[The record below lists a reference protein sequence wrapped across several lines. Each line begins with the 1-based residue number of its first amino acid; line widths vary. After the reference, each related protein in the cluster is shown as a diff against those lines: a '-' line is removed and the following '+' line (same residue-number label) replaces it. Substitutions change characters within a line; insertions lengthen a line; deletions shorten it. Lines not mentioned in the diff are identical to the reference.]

1 VWIKDFFDLIKVR
14 ILFSALLTTFFGY
27 SVGLDFS
34 LWNMSDLFWLLLGS
48 GFVFSASAALNHVL
62 EKDVDGLM
70 ERTQFRPLPTARLT
84 RFHVICMVIAFMF
97 IGILILYIKTNW
109 LVLLN
114 GILVFVLYDFVYTP
128 LKRFSSMNTFVG
140 AFPGAMPLL
149 SGWFMVQESF
159 SYFILLLFLML
170 YLWQLPHFF
179 SIAWIYRRSYE
190 SANLKMVSIQ
200 DESGKRTRFYL
211 FFSSVLFVVSTYLP
225 LFYDDLGVIY
235 TYVVTLLNVC
245 LIWYVCKFCLDLN
258 DMIARKILFITI
270 FYPPLIPLVYV
281 IGLFL

>member
-1 VWIKDFFDLIKVR
+1 MWIKDFFDLIKIR

-34 LWNMSDLFWLLLGS
+34 FWNMSDLFWLLLGS

-62 EKDVDGLM
+62 EKDIDGLM
-70 ERTQFRPLPTARLT
+70 ERTQLRPLPTGRLM
-84 RFHVICMVIAFMF
+84 RFHVICMVIVFML
-97 IGILILYIKTNW
+97 IGIVILYVKTNW

-114 GILVFVLYDFVYTP
+114 GLFVFILYDFVYTP
-128 LKRFSSMNTFVG
+128 LKRFSSMNTFIG

-149 SGWFMVQESF
+149 SGWFMVQEAF

-190 SANLKMVSIQ
+190 SANLKMVSIH
-200 DESGKRTRFYL
+200 DESGRRTRFYL
-211 FFSSVLFVVSTYLP
+211 VFSSILFVVATYLP
-225 LFYDDLGVIY
+225 LFYGDLGVIY
-235 TYVVTLLNVC
+235 IYVVTLLNIC
-245 LIWYVCKFCLDLN
+245 LIGYICKFCLDLN

>member
-1 VWIKDFFDLIKVR
+1 VWIKDFFDLIKIR

-34 LWNMSDLFWLLLGS
+34 FWNMSDLFWLLLGS

-62 EKDVDGLM
+62 EKDIDGLM
-70 ERTQFRPLPTARLT
+70 ERTQLRPLPTGRLM
-84 RFHVICMVIAFMF
+84 RFHVICMVIVFML
-97 IGILILYIKTNW
+97 IGIVILYVKTNW

-114 GILVFVLYDFVYTP
+114 GLFVFILYDFVYTP
-128 LKRFSSMNTFVG
+128 LKRFSSMNTFIG

-190 SANLKMVSIQ
+190 SANLKMVSIH
-200 DESGKRTRFYL
+200 DESGRRTRFYL
-211 FFSSVLFVVSTYLP
+211 VFSSILFVVATYLP
-225 LFYDDLGVIY
+225 LFYGDLGVIY
-235 TYVVTLLNVC
+235 IYVVTLLNIC
-245 LIWYVCKFCLDLN
+245 LIGYVCKFCLDLN

>member
-1 VWIKDFFDLIKVR
+1 ML
-14 ILFSALLTTFFGY
+14 
-27 SVGLDFS
+27 
-34 LWNMSDLFWLLLGS
+34 
-48 GFVFSASAALNHVL
+48 
-62 EKDVDGLM
+62 
-70 ERTQFRPLPTARLT
+70 
-84 RFHVICMVIAFMF
+84 
-97 IGILILYIKTNW
+97 IGIVILYIKTNW

-114 GILVFVLYDFVYTP
+114 GLFVFVLYDFVYTP

-190 SANLKMVSIQ
+190 SANLKMVSIH
-200 DESGKRTRFYL
+200 DESGRRTRFYL
-211 FFSSVLFVVSTYLP
+211 VFSSILFVVATYLP
-225 LFYDDLGVIY
+225 LFYGDLGVIY
-235 TYVVTLLNVC
+235 IYVVTLLNIC
-245 LIWYVCKFCLDLN
+245 LIGYICKFCLDLN

-270 FYPPLIPLVYV
+270 FYPPLIPLVV
-281 IGLFL
+281 

>member
-1 VWIKDFFDLIKVR
+1 VWIKDFFDLIKIR

-34 LWNMSDLFWLLLGS
+34 FWNMSDLFWLLLGS
-48 GFVFSASAALNHVL
+48 GFIFSASAALNHVL

-70 ERTQFRPLPTARLT
+70 ERTQFRPLPTARIT
-84 RFHVICMVIAFMF
+84 HVHVICMVIAFML
-97 IGILILYIKTNW
+97 IGIVILYIKTNW

-114 GILVFVLYDFVYTP
+114 GLFVFVLYDFVYTP

-190 SANLKMVSIQ
+190 SANLKMVSIH
-200 DESGKRTRFYL
+200 DESGRRTRFYL
-211 FFSSVLFVVSTYLP
+211 FFSSILFVVATYLP
-225 LFYDDLGVIY
+225 LFYGDLGVIY
-235 TYVVTLLNVC
+235 IYVVTLLNIC
-245 LIWYVCKFCLDLN
+245 LIGYVCKFCLDLN